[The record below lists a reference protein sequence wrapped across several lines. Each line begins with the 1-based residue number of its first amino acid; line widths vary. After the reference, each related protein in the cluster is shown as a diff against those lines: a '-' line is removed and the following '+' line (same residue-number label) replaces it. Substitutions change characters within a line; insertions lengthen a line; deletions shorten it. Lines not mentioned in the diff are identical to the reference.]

1 MKIEY
6 EIIKREKLK
15 DEHRALFSDMLQ
27 KQNKVQGDTK
37 IKADRCKMICIAKM
51 DGEAVSIGA
60 IKKKTNSDFSNEKSG
75 LTELAEQFEWELGYL
90 FTKKGHNRKGIASTI
105 VRILLDAYGD
115 DNLMAS
121 TEISENPGMVKILER
136 NGFRLFGR
144 PWKSQI
150 HGNYLGI
157 FLRFK

>member
-1 MKIEY
+1 MPSRLLKSLCAQDNMKIEY

-60 IKKKTNSDFSNEKSG
+60 IKKK
-75 LTELAEQFEWELGYL
+75 
-90 FTKKGHNRKGIASTI
+90 
-105 VRILLDAYGD
+105 
-115 DNLMAS
+115 
-121 TEISENPGMVKILER
+121 
-136 NGFRLFGR
+136 
-144 PWKSQI
+144 QI
-150 HGNYLGI
+150 PI
-157 FLRFK
+157 FLTKSPG